1 MTKATF
7 RNNALVLTVN
17 GIEFAIERIDGGFR
31 AVGGNT
37 VLVFNT
43 NVKLS
48 FVLERIAE
56 ATK

>member
-1 MTKATF
+1 MTKAKF
-7 RNNALVLTVN
+7 KNNTLTLTVN

-37 VLVFNT
+37 VLVFNA